1 MTTAEIGVAG
11 LCPVNFKQFGVVNKV
26 TKNLETTLLFSRIKF
41 HEKFTK
47 IQKERKKWIVRSLDE
62 ISTWL
67 NSSDKKARRLLS
79 ALESLGLI
87 ETKLSLWYGKKRF
100 FIRTLADIEYAPIN
114 LKILDILT
122 EETGNT
128 TSALIFSKIAFH
140 NVYHSTE
147 KEGVEWCALKKEN
160 LSNWA
165 GISIRTLDKVIDDL
179 TRKGLLL
186 KKTFS
191 SRGRAE
197 SHYNVPSFVFSSIRQ
212 RFTSKD
218 ETKDPICRDKPA
230 KSSESIRKSTF
241 TLNKN
246 NNTQPT
252 QSLSTTNAQG
262 LKQAHQQNGDITSLS
277 FQSKLTKRQQAY
289 VASALNRTV
298 ARFSLAVSNPKELL
312 SEVLFSLTNPAQ
324 GQGTQ
329 NFKHGV
335 NRCMAIIRDKNWR
348 TPIGYSNHSI
358 PGAKAISSADK
369 HYAEWERDKV
379 AEIEGNH
386 SKHGGINDTARKIA
400 LKIKGLFENKSPKRS
415 DIAFEIELKQLND
428 ALENVFVLGAS
439 RDAAYQ
445 IIKGECPND

>member
-1 MTTAEIGVAG
+1 MTTAKIGVAG
-11 LCPVNFKQFGVVNKV
+11 LCPVNFKQFNLVNRL
-26 TKNLETTLLFSRIKF
+26 TNNLETTLLFSRIKF

-47 IQKERKKWIVRSLDE
+47 IQKERKRWIVRSLDE
-62 ISTWL
+62 ISAWL

-100 FIRTLADIEYAPIN
+100 FIRTLTDIEYAPIN
-114 LKILDILT
+114 LKILDIL
-122 EETGNT
+122 EKETGSL

-147 KEGVEWCALKKEN
+147 KDGVQWCALKKEN

-197 SHYNVPSFVFSSIRQ
+197 SHYNVPRFVFTSIRQ

-230 KSSESIRKSTF
+230 KLTESIRKSTF

-262 LKQAHQQNGDITSLS
+262 PKQANQKNGDITSLS

-298 ARFSLAVSNPKELL
+298 VRFNLVVSNLKELL
-312 SEVLFSLTNPAQ
+312 SEVLFSLENPLQ

-348 TPIGYSNHSI
+348 TPIGYTNHSI
-358 PGAKAISSADK
+358 TGAKVISNADK
-369 HYAEWERDKV
+369 HYAAWALEKT
-379 AEIEGNH
+379 AEIDPNYRNRGN
-386 SKHGGINDTARKIA
+386 INDTAKAIA
-400 LKIKGLFENKSPKRS
+400 LKIKGLFERKKQKRT

-428 ALENVFVLGAS
+428 ALENVFILGAS
-439 RDAAYQ
+439 RDAAYR
-445 IIKGECPND
+445 IIRGECVSD